1 MKFLVINGPNLNM
14 LGQRDAN
21 HYGSDTLDTVNAY
34 LTGKAKDIGAELD
47 FYQSN
52 VEGDLVS
59 AVQSVAGNYDGCVIN
74 AGAYTHYSIALHD
87 AIEAVNKPFVEVHL
101 SNITKREEFRHTSM
115 LTPVCDGMICG
126 LGKRSYWLAICYL
139 CDICSE

>member
-1 MKFLVINGPNLNM
+1 MKKILVINGPNLNL
-14 LGQRDAN
+14 LGQRDEN
-21 HYGSDTLDTVNAY
+21 HYGSDTLADINEY
-34 LTGKAKDIGAELD
+34 LIAEGEKLGVELC

-52 VEGDLVS
+52 VEGELVT
-59 AVQSVAGNYDGCVIN
+59 AVQSVRDYDGCIIN

-87 AIEAVNKPFVEVHL
+87 AIEAVSKPFVEVHL

-126 LGKRSYWLAICYL
+126 LGKRSYLLALYYL
-139 CDICSE
+139 ADL

>member
-1 MKFLVINGPNLNM
+1 MKKIMVINGPNLNL
-14 LGQRDAN
+14 LGQRDEN
-21 HYGSDTLDTVNAY
+21 HYGSDTLADINEY
-34 LTGKAKDIGAELD
+34 LIAEGEKLGVKLC

-52 VEGDLVS
+52 VEGELVT
-59 AVQSVAGNYDGCVIN
+59 AVQSVKDYDGCIIN

-87 AIEAVNKPFVEVHL
+87 AIEAVSKPFVEVHL

-126 LGKRSYWLAICYL
+126 LGKRSYLLALYYL
-139 CDICSE
+139 ADL